1 MNQRM
6 AHASIVLNEQTA
18 LSLENGKI
26 KMQIRPVCK
35 KKWKEAL
42 NEHAQHQEQLRR
54 ERDI

>member
-26 KMQIRPVCK
+26 KMKIRPVCK

-42 NEHAQHQEQLRR
+42 NEHTQHQEQLRI